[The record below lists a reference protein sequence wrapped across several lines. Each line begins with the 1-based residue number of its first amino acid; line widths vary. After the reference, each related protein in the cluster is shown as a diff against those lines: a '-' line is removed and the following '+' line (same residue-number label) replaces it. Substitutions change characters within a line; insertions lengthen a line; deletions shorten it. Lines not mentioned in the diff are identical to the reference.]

1 MSKSLSRIEKK
12 QGEKVGSHSKI
23 PILLMVTVCLA
34 YLTATCQVA
43 IIRSEKQAG
52 MRAGPV
58 LVAARKPPNVIS
70 WPPKLQV
77 VVRPSSGFHLFNL
90 LLCVV
95 QEFFFFFGCLL
106 FVCLFVCAVD
116 CIYSVNV
123 STRCLLPSLIGSFI
137 CLLLRFHKIASSF
150 QRLFLLFFFRIPR
163 VLSRRPR
170 RQLFGG
176 NTGSGPAICD
186 PGFKARERG
195 QGHTGAVPSVSG

>member
-95 QEFFFFFGCLL
+95 QEFFFFFFFWLSLVCV
-106 FVCLFVCAVD
+106 FVCLCCGLYLFSECV
-116 CIYSVNV
+116 YSVFITFTDWFIYLFAFTLSQNSLFI
-123 STRCLLPSLIGSFI
+123 STSFSS
-137 CLLLRFHKIASSF
+137 LLL
-150 QRLFLLFFFRIPR
+150 QNPPR
-163 VLSRRPR
+163 P
-170 RQLFGG
+170 
-176 NTGSGPAICD
+176 
-186 PGFKARERG
+186 
-195 QGHTGAVPSVSG
+195 VPTTTSTALWRKHRVRAGDL